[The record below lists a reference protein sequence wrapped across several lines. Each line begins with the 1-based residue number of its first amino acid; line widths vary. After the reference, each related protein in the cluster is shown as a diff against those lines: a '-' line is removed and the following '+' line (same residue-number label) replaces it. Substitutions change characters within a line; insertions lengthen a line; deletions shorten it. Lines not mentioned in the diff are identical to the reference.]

1 MLSCR
6 VSILDA
12 FFSTNIYATARYFLG
27 VGGTGRFPEHVFVQC
42 ALAVLYVGRY
52 HGRRGCTVYVR
63 GAEEGVRFFVFF
75 PCGVAVFGGDDS
87 IKIRAFL
94 KHSCVFLGD
103 SQPVFLLRIFG
114 FGAAYYRLV
123 WYWLVR
129 MAYIC

>member
-63 GAEEGVRFFVFF
+63 GAEEGGRFFVFF

-94 KHSCVFLGD
+94 KHRCAFSWRLTASISFAYFRVWCCLL
-103 SQPVFLLRIFG
+103 PVG
-114 FGAAYYRLV
+114 VVLV
-123 WYWLVR
+123 G
-129 MAYIC
+129 